1 MDQRYRVLMV
11 CTGNICRSPAAAA
24 WMTALAD
31 QSVDVASAGTAAVVG
46 APVQPSMAGLM
57 QREGLRIE
65 DFAARQLTPGL
76 IRQADLVLGMTT
88 GHRRWVVG
96 RAPAAVRRTFTLIE
110 FARLAQL
117 VDANAGG
124 AYAASGETRG
134 SSAHR
139 LRGVVAA
146 VPSVRGRLHLGR
158 HHDDSIDVPDPY
170 GRDEDAYELAF
181 SLIRDAMRGIVG

>member
-1 MDQRYRVLMV
+1 MDRQYRVLMV

-24 WMTALAD
+24 WLRALAD
-31 QSVDVASAGTAAVVG
+31 QSVVVASGGTAAVVG

-57 QREGLRIE
+57 QRAGLRV
-65 DFAARQLTPGL
+65 DGFAARQVTPEV

-88 GHRRWVVG
+88 DHRRWVVH
-96 RAPAAVRRTFTLIE
+96 RVPTAVRRTFTLIE

-117 VDANAGG
+117 VDADAGG
-124 AYAASGETRG
+124 ASAAPGE
-134 SSAHR
+134 SAHR
-139 LRGVVAA
+139 LQGIVAA

-158 HHDDSIDVPDPY
+158 ADNDSIDVPDPY

-181 SLIRDAMRGIVG
+181 SLIWGALRGIVG